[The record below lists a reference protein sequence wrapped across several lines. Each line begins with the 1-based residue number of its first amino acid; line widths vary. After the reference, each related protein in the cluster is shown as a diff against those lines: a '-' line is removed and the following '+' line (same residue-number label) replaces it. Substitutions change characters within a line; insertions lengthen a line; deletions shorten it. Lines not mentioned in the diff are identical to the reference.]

1 MGQSSSFP
9 LDHIWCAI
17 PVHDNRDTLTDVAME
32 CRAIIPQVVVIDD
45 GSTDADVAGLLS
57 GSGIAVLTHE
67 KNRGKGAA
75 ILTALRHVE
84 ARGGR
89 FMITID
95 ADGQHQ
101 PRDLRKFIPLLQEDD
116 AAILVGVRKL
126 DADGVPR
133 RSRLGRDIGR
143 FWLRVETGV
152 FLDDPQSGFRAYPV
166 EHLSQLPLR
175 GSRFD
180 FEVEVLAR
188 AVWAGLELRTVEVD
202 VWYPEPQLRVSSFR
216 PVVDNFRI
224 SCMHAR
230 LVGRRLLPFPHRRL
244 VPSTQD
250 RFDPRALLHPIKL
263 LKALLA
269 ENATPGLLG
278 LSAGVGVFLGALPL
292 ISLHTVVII
301 YVATRLRL
309 NRVMAV
315 AAQNVC
321 MPPFVPVICIELGH
335 RIRFGRWLTELST
348 QTVFAEAHH
357 RLFEWLL
364 GSLVVAPVAGVL
376 VGGIVSLA
384 ARTIQGRT
392 RRRRDGARA

>member
-1 MGQSSSFP
+1 
-9 LDHIWCAI
+9 
-17 PVHDNRDTLTDVAME
+17 
-32 CRAIIPQVVVIDD
+32 
-45 GSTDADVAGLLS
+45 
-57 GSGIAVLTHE
+57 
-67 KNRGKGAA
+67 
-75 ILTALRHVE
+75 
-84 ARGGR
+84 
-89 FMITID
+89 MITID
-95 ADGQHQ
+95 ADGQHR
-101 PRDLRKFIPLLQEDD
+101 PRDLRKFIPLLQGDD
-116 AAILVGVRKL
+116 AAILIGVRKF

-133 RSRLGRDIGR
+133 RSLLGRDIGR
-143 FWLRVETGV
+143 FWLRIETGV
-152 FLDDPQSGFRAYPV
+152 SLEDPQSGFRAYPV
-166 EHLSQLPLR
+166 EHLSQLPLE
-175 GSRFD
+175 GSRFE

-230 LVGRRLLPFPHRRL
+230 LVGRRLLPLPHRRL
-244 VPSTQD
+244 VSSTGD

-263 LKALLA
+263 LRSLLA

-278 LSAGVGVFLGALPL
+278 LSAGTGVFLGALPL

-301 YVATRLRL
+301 YVGTRLRL

-335 RIRFGRWLTELST
+335 RIRFGRWLTELSM

-376 VGGIVSLA
+376 FGGLVFVA
-384 ARTIQGRT
+384 ARAIQGRT